1 MVIRALDLVQQCYSQ
16 EDGHKVYRVI
26 EPMLMRGERI
36 ELSFEGVDIVP
47 SSFVNTALIR
57 LLDVLPFERIRSNLR
72 FVNTTK
78 QINEMIKMRFDFEIN
93 KRPHTVAT

>member
-1 MVIRALDLVQQCYSQ
+1 MVIRALDIVTQCYSQ
-16 EDGHKVYRVI
+16 EDGHKVYKAI
-26 EPMLMRGERI
+26 APLLSKGERI
-36 ELSFEGVDIVP
+36 ELSFEGVDVVP

-57 LLDVLPFERIRSNLR
+57 LLDIVSFDRIRSNLR

-93 KRPHTVAT
+93 KRPHSHAL